1 VIPWSKFESQFE
13 STHKW
18 STTFCTEESPH
29 LRVST
34 EDILKK
40 NFCSSK
46 LKIQLPRPQKKTHER
61 KREYSRLYSSSR
73 NGKHPA
79 KGFLEEEENFE
90 KVHSL
95 QHL

>member
-1 VIPWSKFESQFE
+1 
-13 STHKW
+13 
-18 STTFCTEESPH
+18 
-29 LRVST
+29 
-34 EDILKK
+34 
-40 NFCSSK
+40 

-61 KREYSRLYSSSR
+61 QREYSRLYWSSR

-79 KGFLEEEENFE
+79 KGLLEEEENFE